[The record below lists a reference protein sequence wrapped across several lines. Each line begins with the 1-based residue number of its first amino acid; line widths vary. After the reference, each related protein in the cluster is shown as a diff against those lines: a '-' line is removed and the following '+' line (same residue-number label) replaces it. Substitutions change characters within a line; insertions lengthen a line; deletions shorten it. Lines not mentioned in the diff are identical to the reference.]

1 MRNLMNVKS
10 YAIAVAM
17 VVLLAAGYSQP
28 GDAAPLCSSFT
39 TYAGLES
46 TNLTGG
52 CTIDDKTFSNFLYSS
67 VSNPPGT
74 AVPDTAVSVL
84 TILNGPGQT
93 DGFIFTFVLNAGGTV
108 ITNDI
113 FLAYLVT
120 CTGLVPNCIHSA
132 DLSMTGLAS
141 GGGTGSVA
149 ETFCFGG
156 CPGPGGAL
164 AVSTSTVLNDSANFA
179 LVHALGLTKDI
190 NSSCQGA
197 GAGCLVSISAV
208 LNTVDQGVPEPAS
221 LLLLATGLVGL
232 GWFRR
237 RGNRA

>member
-1 MRNLMNVKS
+1 MNVKS
-10 YAIAVAM
+10 YAVAAAM

-28 GDAAPLCSSFT
+28 GEALPLCSASA
-39 TYAGLES
+39 TYAALQS
-46 TNLTGG
+46 TNAGGG
-52 CTIDDKTFSNFLYSS
+52 CTIDDKTFSNFLYAS
-67 VSNPPGT
+67 VSNPAGS
-74 AVPDTAVSVL
+74 AVPASSVGVL
-84 TILNGPGQT
+84 TITNGPGST

-108 ITNDI
+108 VTNDI
-113 FLAYLVT
+113 FLTYLVT
-120 CTGLVPNCIHSA
+120 CAGAVTNCIDSA
-132 DLSMTGLAS
+132 ELSMTGLGL

-156 CPGPGGAL
+156 CPGAGGAL
-164 AVSTSTVLNDSANFA
+164 AVSTSTQLNDSAHFA
-179 LVHALGLTKDI
+179 LVHALGITKDI

-197 GAGCLVSISAV
+197 GTSCLVSISAV
-208 LNTVDQGVPEPAS
+208 TNTVDQAVPEPAS